1 MPEVINNTMN
11 GVLVKVARILI
22 SASLI
27 IFCWHILVV
36 ITEVPAFIFPAPL
49 VVIAT
54 SIDQYDTLLAH
65 SAITLFEIIA
75 GLFIGITLGIISAIT
90 LTVFKN
96 SRRWALPLMVISQ
109 SLPVFALAP
118 LLTLW
123 FGYGMASKIVM
134 ATLIIYFPVVAATFD
149 GLRHTSRSMID
160 LASTLGATSWSAL
173 LHIRLPAALPSIAS
187 GVRVATSIAPI
198 GAVVGEWVG
207 SSQGLGYLM
216 LNANGRMQ
224 TDLMF
229 GALLCLCL
237 IAVSLYFLVNTL
249 LDRCLYWSTDSS
261 FHSLSKE
268 PSKS

>member
-90 LTVFKN
+90 
-96 SRRWALPLMVISQ
+96 PLSYTH
-109 SLPVFALAP
+109 
-118 LLTLW
+118 LTLP
-123 FGYGMASKIVM
+123 
-134 ATLIIYFPVVAATFD
+134 TIYSV
-149 GLRHTSRSMID
+149 
-160 LASTLGATSWSAL
+160 
-173 LHIRLPAALPSIAS
+173 
-187 GVRVATSIAPI
+187 
-198 GAVVGEWVG
+198 
-207 SSQGLGYLM
+207 
-216 LNANGRMQ
+216 
-224 TDLMF
+224 
-229 GALLCLCL
+229 
-237 IAVSLYFLVNTL
+237 
-249 LDRCLYWSTDSS
+249 
-261 FHSLSKE
+261 
-268 PSKS
+268 